1 MTKGKATKEKLYKR
15 LAKEFEQKF
24 GGLENQP
31 LYEALTL
38 EDLQKVANVLGWKIE
53 EVV

>member
-15 LAKEFEQKF
+15 LAKEFEQKN

-38 EDLQKVANVLGWKIE
+38 EDLQEIAGISKTPKR
-53 EVV
+53 